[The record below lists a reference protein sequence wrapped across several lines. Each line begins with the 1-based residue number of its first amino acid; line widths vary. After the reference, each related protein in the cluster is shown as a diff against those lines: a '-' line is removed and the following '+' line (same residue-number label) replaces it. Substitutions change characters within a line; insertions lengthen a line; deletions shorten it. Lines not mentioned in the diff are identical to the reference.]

1 MLRSQQAKSQLIFAK
16 KEFAGRVIL
25 YTVDN
30 CAEKKMWGPS
40 VSFSQLYKAQM
51 SQRL

>member
-1 MLRSQQAKSQLIFAK
+1 
-16 KEFAGRVIL
+16 
-25 YTVDN
+25 VDN